1 MPNKRPQMKLSREEE
16 VFLRHWMYDE
26 VHYSEGQGPAK
37 QLQVQH
43 RAVPA
48 DLAVLIAAAIP
59 DLADQE
65 AAGLGPPPAE
75 PPIWPWSE
83 DLLRSRLAEARTAL
97 GLADAGLEPGI
108 GSGFTKNLA

>member
-1 MPNKRPQMKLSREEE
+1 MSLSRDEE

-37 QLQVQH
+37 RLQVQH
-43 RAVPA
+43 RAVPV

-65 AAGLGPPPAE
+65 AAGVGPPPSE
-75 PPIWPWSE
+75 PPTWPWPG
-83 DLLRSRLAEARTAL
+83 DLLRSRLAEARIAL
-97 GLADAGLEPGI
+97 GLAHAGPG
-108 GSGFTKNLA
+108 SELAPNEAIQRTRLPAGR

>member
-1 MPNKRPQMKLSREEE
+1 MRLSRDEE

-37 QLQVQH
+37 RLQVQH

-59 DLADQE
+59 DLAAQE
-65 AAGLGPPPAE
+65 AAGIGPPPAE
-75 PPIWPWSE
+75 PPTWSWPDDS
-83 DLLRSRLAEARTAL
+83 LRSRLAEARIAL
-97 GLADAGLEPGI
+97 GLAHAGPRSEFAPNEAIQRTRRSAGR
-108 GSGFTKNLA
+108 